1 MENDMHPEF
10 HKIKN
15 ESLLKINN
23 RDNKTHN
30 KLELE
35 ENKININSRNYLFDN
50 KDIQNKY
57 NNLLLNTNIRR
68 QLRPINKNY
77 SNYNINNTT
86 SRNQTLFQNPQKS
99 INEIP
104 KDILNIKKY
113 HFLSRNTSHVKK
125 RNKKFNFN
133 RLLLKNK
140 STSAILNKNT
150 QELPLIKP
158 RRILINICSG
168 PYEFKI
174 TDLNKKY
181 YSYKQFGKNSFFM
194 GEKYNPENYGIPEK
208 TKTDRNYYGAIYSN

>member
-1 MENDMHPEF
+1 MENDKHSEF

-15 ESLLKINN
+15 ESILKINN

-113 HFLSRNTSHVKK
+113 HFLSRNTSHEKN
-125 RNKKFNFN
+125 RNKKLNFN